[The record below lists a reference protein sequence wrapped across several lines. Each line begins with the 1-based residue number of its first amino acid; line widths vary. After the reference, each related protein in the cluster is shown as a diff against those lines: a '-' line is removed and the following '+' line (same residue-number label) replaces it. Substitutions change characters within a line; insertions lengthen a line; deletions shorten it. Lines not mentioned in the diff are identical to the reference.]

1 MTLAVEVAGQTDVGC
16 VRANNED
23 NFGYD
28 SRYGIFVLCDGMG
41 GQAAGEV
48 ASKMGVDTLL
58 EYFRTEPQ
66 RETPPERT
74 PAAPSVGNKDADA
87 AVELETAQIPAAV
100 STAAESLAAA
110 IHLANRKIYEA
121 GQTENG
127 RSGMGSTIV
136 AALVRGNAL
145 AIANV
150 GDSRI
155 YLIRH
160 GEIQQLTQDHSLVME
175 QVRLGYITR
184 EQAETSELQNVILRA
199 LGSEADVQADV
210 EDLVAVSGDLLLM
223 TSDGLTRHVRDEEI
237 LEIVTAASSLSAACA
252 KLIQTAKDHGGD
264 DNITCLLVRM
274 VDRPWYS
281 QIFHRMFPGGP
292 QWRNSI

>member
-1 MTLAVEVAGQTDVGC
+1 MKLAVDVAGQTDVGC

-48 ASKMGVDTLL
+48 ASKMAVDTLL
-58 EYFRTEPQ
+58 EYFRAEVRP
-66 RETPPERT
+66 EMPPER
-74 PAAPSVGNKDADA
+74 AQSLEVGIDKD
-87 AVELETAQIPAAV
+87 V
-100 STAAESLAAA
+100 TAAIEPGTSKLPALVSAGSGSLADA
-110 IHLANRKIYEA
+110 IHLANTRIYNA

-136 AALVRGNAL
+136 AALLRGNSL

-155 YLIRH
+155 YLIRQ
-160 GEIQQLTQDHSLVME
+160 GSIEQLTEDHSLVME

-184 EQAETSELQNVILRA
+184 EQAETSDLQNVILRA
-199 LGSEADVQADV
+199 LGSEAEVQPDV
-210 EDLVAVSGDLLLM
+210 EDLVAVSGDLILL
-223 TSDGLTRHVRDEEI
+223 TSDGLTRYVRDQEI
-237 LEIVTAASSLSAACA
+237 LGIVTTSASLQGACA
-252 KLIQTAKDHGGD
+252 QLITTAKDRGGD
-264 DNITCLLVRM
+264 DNVSCLLIRTVE
-274 VDRPWYS
+274 RPWYKK
-281 QIFHRMFPGGP
+281 IFHAFSGG
-292 QWRNSI
+292 QEWQNSI

>member
-1 MTLAVEVAGQTDVGC
+1 MKLAVDVAGQTDVGC

-48 ASKMGVDTLL
+48 ASKMAVDTLL
-58 EYFRTEPQ
+58 EYFRAEARPQ
-66 RETPPERT
+66 MPSER
-74 PAAPSVGNKDADA
+74 AQSKEVGIDKDA
-87 AVELETAQIPAAV
+87 
-100 STAAESLAAA
+100 TAAIEPGTSKLPAMVSAGSGSLADA
-110 IHLANRKIYEA
+110 IHLANTRIYNA

-136 AALVRGNAL
+136 AALLRGNSL

-155 YLIRH
+155 YLIRQ
-160 GEIQQLTQDHSLVME
+160 GSIEQLTEDHSLVME

-184 EQAETSELQNVILRA
+184 EQAETSDLQNVILRA
-199 LGSEADVQADV
+199 LGSEAEVQPDV
-210 EDLVAVSGDLLLM
+210 EDLVAVTGDLILL
-223 TSDGLTRHVRDEEI
+223 TSDGLTRYVRDQEI
-237 LEIVTAASSLSAACA
+237 LGMVTRSASLQAACTQLITAA
-252 KLIQTAKDHGGD
+252 KDRGGD
-264 DNITCLLVRM
+264 DNVTCLLIRM
-274 VDRPWYS
+274 VERPWYKK
-281 QIFHRMFPGGP
+281 IFHAFSGGHEW
-292 QWRNSI
+292 QNSI

>member
-48 ASKMGVDTLL
+48 ASKMAVDTLL
-58 EYFRTEPQ
+58 EYFRAEPLSN
-66 RETPPERT
+66 P
-74 PAAPSVGNKDADA
+74 PAAKPSPRKPAAGKDAA
-87 AVELETAQIPAAV
+87 AAIETAQIPAME
-100 STAAESLAAA
+100 STGSGSLADA
-110 IHLANRKIYEA
+110 IHLANRRIYNA
-121 GQTENG
+121 GQSENG
-127 RSGMGSTIV
+127 RTGMGSTIV
-136 AALVRGNAL
+136 AALLRGQSL

-160 GEIQQLTQDHSLVME
+160 GQIEQLTEDHSLVME

-184 EQAETSELQNVILRA
+184 QQAETSELQNVILRA
-199 LGSEADVQADV
+199 LGSEAEVQPDV
-210 EDLVAVSGDLLLM
+210 EELVAVNGDLLLL
-223 TSDGLTRHVRDEEI
+223 TSDGLTRHVRDHEI
-237 LEIVTAASSLSAACA
+237 LELVSGAASLQAACTR
-252 KLIQTAKDHGGD
+252 LIQTAKDRGGD
-264 DNITCLLVRM
+264 DNVTCLLVRM
-274 VDRPWYS
+274 IERPWYKK
-281 QIFHRMFPGGP
+281 IFHAFSGGP
-292 QWRNSI
+292 RWQNSI

>member
-1 MTLAVEVAGQTDVGC
+1 MKLAVEVAGQTDIGC

-58 EYFRTEPQ
+58 EYFRTAAHMPAPAPHSAASAKAAGPEDETQEIEPVS
-66 RETPPERT
+66 
-74 PAAPSVGNKDADA
+74 PAASSG
-87 AVELETAQIPAAV
+87 
-100 STAAESLAAA
+100 AESLAEA
-110 IHLANRKIYEA
+110 IHLANRRIYNA
-121 GQTENG
+121 GQSENG

-136 AALVRGNAL
+136 AALLRGHSL

-155 YLIRH
+155 YLIRQ
-160 GEIQQLTQDHSLVME
+160 GQIEQLTDDHSLVME

-199 LGSEADVQADV
+199 LGSEAEVKPDI
-210 EDLVAVSGDLLLM
+210 EDLVAVNGDLILL
-223 TSDGLTRHVRDEEI
+223 TSDGLTRHVRDHEI
-237 LEIVTAASSLSAACA
+237 LEIVTNSASLPAACA
-252 KLIQTAKDHGGD
+252 GLIRIAKDRGGN
-264 DNITCLLVRM
+264 DNVTCLLVRM
-274 VDRPWYS
+274 VERPWYKK
-281 QIFHRMFPGGP
+281 IFHAFSGGP
-292 QWRNSI
+292 QWQNSI

>member
-1 MTLAVEVAGQTDVGC
+1 MKLAVEVAGQTDVGC

-48 ASKMGVDTLL
+48 ASKMAVDTLL
-58 EYFRTEPQ
+58 EYFRSEP
-66 RETPPERT
+66 RTPPPVTHPPSRDRAGDESSTQEIEPLLTIPT
-74 PAAPSVGNKDADA
+74 PA
-87 AVELETAQIPAAV
+87 Q
-100 STAAESLAAA
+100 SLAEA
-110 IHLANRKIYEA
+110 IHLANRRIYRA
-121 GQTENG
+121 GQSENG

-136 AALVRGNAL
+136 AALLRGNSL
-145 AIANV
+145 GIANV

-160 GEIQQLTQDHSLVME
+160 GQIEQLTDDHSLVME

-199 LGSEADVQADV
+199 LGSESEVQPDV
-210 EDLVAVSGDLLLM
+210 ENLVAVNGDLILL
-223 TSDGLTRHVRDEEI
+223 TSDGLTRHVRDQEI
-237 LEIVTAASSLSAACA
+237 LDIVTQSITLQAACA
-252 KLIQTAKDHGGD
+252 SLIKTAKDRGGD
-264 DNITCLLVRM
+264 DNVTCLLIRM
-274 VDRPWYS
+274 VERPWYKK
-281 QIFHRMFPGGP
+281 IFHAFSGGP
-292 QWRNSI
+292 QWQNSI

>member
-1 MTLAVEVAGQTDVGC
+1 MKLAVEVAGQTDVGC

-23 NFGYD
+23 NFGFD

-48 ASKMGVDTLL
+48 ASKMAVDTLL

-66 RETPPERT
+66 ARAPIRPSA
-74 PAAPSVGNKDADA
+74 PAASEDEEGTQEIEPVIADSNPSK
-87 AVELETAQIPAAV
+87 
-100 STAAESLAAA
+100 SLAEA
-110 IHLANRKIYEA
+110 IHLANRRIYDA
-121 GQTENG
+121 GQTESG

-136 AALVRGNAL
+136 AALLRGNAL

-160 GEIQQLTQDHSLVME
+160 GEIEQLTDDHSLVME

-199 LGSEADVQADV
+199 LGSEPEVQPDV
-210 EDLVAVSGDLLLM
+210 EDLVAVNDDLILL
-223 TSDGLTRHVRDEEI
+223 TSDGLTRHVHDQEI
-237 LEIVTAASSLSAACA
+237 LEIVTQSRTLEAACA
-252 KLIQTAKDHGGD
+252 GLIQTAKDRGGD
-264 DNITCLLVRM
+264 DNVTCLLVRM
-274 VDRPWYS
+274 VAQPWYKK
-281 QIFHRMFPGGP
+281 IFHPFSGGP
-292 QWRNSI
+292 QWQNSI